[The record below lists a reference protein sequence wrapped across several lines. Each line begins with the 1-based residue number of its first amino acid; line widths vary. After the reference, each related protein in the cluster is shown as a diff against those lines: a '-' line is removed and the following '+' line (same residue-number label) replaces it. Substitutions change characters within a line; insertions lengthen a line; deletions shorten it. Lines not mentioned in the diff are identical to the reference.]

1 MTSRKSKRSRHD
13 ERVSGS
19 RDSRESEI
27 ERKEEAFDAS
37 SYVDAH
43 FVYGIFYS
51 NLNLFSGGKKCS
63 RNVKEIA
70 TFLRI
75 NRTIYTAWIAKK
87 WIQYISCV

>member
-19 RDSRESEI
+19 RDSRKSEI

-51 NLNLFSGGKKCS
+51 KVFKS
-63 RNVKEIA
+63 
-70 TFLRI
+70 FLR
-75 NRTIYTAWIAKK
+75 REKMFQK
-87 WIQYISCV
+87 C